1 MWSRSRVKASDVRL
15 CFDSGSF
22 PKLVPLK
29 RKWIEPSLRSLV
41 VRVFDEYQC
50 YHRRQHMAVSP
61 LPYYTRKSN
70 NYEYIISTCPRK
82 KHFIQKFVEKLRV
95 FAKAVMDAIVVAL
108 RSTEIAFRFSP
119 LVLLTPAAML
129 TYTDK
134 SHRISDLSWN
144 YALYQIQSLGPAF
157 VKLIQWAAT
166 RRDLFP
172 HYVCNRLS
180 ELHDSTFLHSWKH
193 THQILCQVFGERYE
207 EVLSLNQKNTIIGSG
222 SIAQVYRAK
231 LKRDGIEQD
240 VAVKVLHPSIQR
252 KINRDL
258 SLMLRIAS
266 LAHLIPSDM
275 IRMVNLPKATANFAD
290 VMRRQLD
297 LQIEGENLTTFHLHF
312 KDFRHIGFPKPIVAD
327 TNVLIES
334 YEGNLP
340 ITKFLADESDEGI
353 AHRRKLAG
361 PLLRAFLKMM
371 FIDNFVHCDLHPGN
385 VLVQTT
391 SYPNDE
397 YKIVFLDAGI
407 VTKLK
412 DRDLQNLKDLFKAVI
427 LNDGETA
434 GRLMVERAAYERCSQ
449 VEGGVDAFAKGVGEI
464 VSDFHD
470 RRRLG
475 LTLGVVRI
483 GSLLA
488 RVLDLCRIHGVEI
501 DPAMSNVVMS
511 TLVLEGLGRS
521 LDPDSNLMDIALPF
535 ILGRAE

>member
-1 MWSRSRVKASDVRL
+1 MWCRSRIKTNDIRL
-15 CFDSGSF
+15 VLHSGSF
-22 PKLVPLK
+22 PKPKLVSWNQK
-29 RKWIEPSLRSLV
+29 RIEPSLRSLV
-41 VRVFDEYQC
+41 VRVLDDNHC
-50 YHRRQHMAVSP
+50 YNHRNTATT
-61 LPYYTRKSN
+61 LPYDHSRQSSN
-70 NYEYIISTCPRK
+70 NEIFIVTSPRRK
-82 KHFIQKFVEKLRV
+82 YAIQKLVDKLLV
-95 FAKAVMDAIVVAL
+95 LAKAVMDALIVAL
-108 RSTEIAFRFSP
+108 RSTEIALRFSP
-119 LVLLTPAAML
+119 LLLLTPAAML
-129 TYTDK
+129 TYTDQ
-134 SHRISDLSWN
+134 SHKISDLSWN

-172 HYVCNRLS
+172 NYVCNRLS

-193 THQILCQVFGERYE
+193 THKVLCHIFGDNYQEII
-207 EVLSLNQKNTIIGSG
+207 SLNQNTIIGSG

-240 VAVKVLHPSIQR
+240 VAVKVLHPSVQR
-252 KINRDL
+252 KIERDL
-258 SLMLRIAS
+258 SLMQRIAS
-266 LAHLIPSDM
+266 LAHLVPSDM
-275 IRMVNLPKATANFAD
+275 IRMVNLPKATANFSD

-297 LQIEGENLTTFHLHF
+297 LHIEGQNLSTFRQNF
-312 KDFRHIGFPKPIVAD
+312 KEFSLIDFPVPIVGD
-327 TNVLIES
+327 TNCLIES
-334 YEGNLP
+334 YEGNVS
-340 ITKFLADESDEGI
+340 ITSFLSDDSEEGI
-353 AHRRKLAG
+353 ALRRKLAG

-371 FIDNFVHCDLHPGN
+371 FIDNFVHSDLHPGN

-391 SYPNDE
+391 SNPKDG

-427 LNDGETA
+427 LNDGERA

-449 VEGGVDAFAKGVGEI
+449 VEGGVDAFAKGVGEM

-470 RRRLG
+470 RRRQG

-488 RVLDLCRIHGVEI
+488 RVLDLCRIYGVEI

-535 ILGRAE
+535 ILGRT